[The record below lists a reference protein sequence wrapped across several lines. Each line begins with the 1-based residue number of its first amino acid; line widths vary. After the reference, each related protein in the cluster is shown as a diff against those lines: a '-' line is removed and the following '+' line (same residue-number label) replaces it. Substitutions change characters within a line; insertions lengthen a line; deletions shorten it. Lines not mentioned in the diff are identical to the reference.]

1 MLRMSLSNSN
11 TARLA
16 AQQGVVDVNAQ
27 AFDLSEA
34 RFTAGMDNYLTL
46 LDAQRS
52 LYAAQQAL
60 IGLRQSEQ
68 ANRVVLWKVLGGQ
81 LASPAGQRHSVR

>member
-1 MLRMSLSNSN
+1 MSLSNSN

-68 ANRVVLWKVLGGQ
+68 ANRVVL
-81 LASPAGQRHSVR
+81 